1 MDFDDRTITCR
12 DCGTQFVFTAGE
24 QAFYQQKGFSN
35 EPTRC
40 PSCRRAKKEAGG
52 GGGGGGGFRSSGG
65 DSYGGGRAGGGGGG
79 GGGGNR
85 QLYKAVCSSCGV
97 ETQVPF
103 PPSPDRPV
111 YCRNCYNSR
120 RGGGY

>member
-12 DCGTQFVFTAGE
+12 DCGTSFVFTAGE

-40 PSCRRAKKEAGG
+40 PSCRRAKKES
-52 GGGGGGGFRSSGG
+52 GGGGGGGFRSGGGGGGGFRSGG
-65 DSYGGGRAGGGGGG
+65 DYGGG

-85 QLYKAVCSSCGV
+85 QLYKAVCSSCNV

-103 PPSPDRPV
+103 PPSADRPV

-120 RGGGY
+120 RGSGY